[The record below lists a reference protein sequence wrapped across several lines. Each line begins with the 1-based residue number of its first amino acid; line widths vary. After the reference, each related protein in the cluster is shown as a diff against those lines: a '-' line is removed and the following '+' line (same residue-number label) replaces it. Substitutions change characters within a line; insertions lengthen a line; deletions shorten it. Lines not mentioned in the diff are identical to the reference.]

1 MGYHQSEIPNVGCKR
16 SICRS
21 SMKIKSRG
29 THRQTTTLGKIH
41 QILLTLALSLSAL
54 ALSPTTEIAQG
65 QDNVANRLQEG
76 VDDPD
81 NKKNEYRGGVDDLN
95 TVISNMKKI
104 SGPVWP
110 DTPNREMDKWYSPHL
125 RDIAIEGTQRNEQAL
140 LRAIAGLAYKLP
152 CGLKLSG
159 KICVNGTGT
168 WTTACND
175 PECKAC
181 PLNKPWHNIA
191 HETPL
196 CCLPKG
202 IGTKV
207 YEELTTDTNFKT
219 CCVRDA
225 EIEFTEEEIACSH
238 PDGSGWAGLFEYYYP
253 TTIIGLENQ
262 RGETMIA
269 TKKQVSECKAEVDEI
284 LETKGKGDEWVARA
298 IERNVEAAKD
308 GTEPGASPDP
318 AKLRQQVSDDIKEVR
333 PKDKSLRFTDSLQGE
348 GITVRPF
355 LPAYDRAKMS
365 EVAKHFCM
373 RPEQF
378 HKLMD
383 PQFDKLQLN
392 GGTSSAELD
401 QKIPV
406 WANYCPSGMELM
418 TNPQNASLLVNL
430 DSTDTDL
437 PKGMQAWNN
446 DKLYCQRMNL
456 SNPNMDRTGIGDVI
470 RKSGAARG
478 LSEQQVGYTCSATGE
493 LNNGLVP
500 ISLYRNA
507 AVERR
512 TAFADHAMGF
522 LISAGLWSRVGIKS
536 NYKRFEPQPYSMTA
550 KPGFETFKGKLFGIM
565 GGTTEINTSCVRP
578 DARPYSNNLSVVRLD
593 NGNSDQLYLSDYT
606 HKSFTQQPI
615 LNEKGGRDA
624 FKKYIQQWSKGDE
637 QSEKDMKAKGLD
649 KDAHNYAIAFRI
661 FATCPKGYS
670 RWRPDALHGALAANV
685 ENSCGEENFGSPNPH

>member
-1 MGYHQSEIPNVGCKR
+1 
-16 SICRS
+16 
-21 SMKIKSRG
+21 MKIEFRG
-29 THRQTTTLGKIH
+29 TLRQTTTLGKIR
-41 QILLTLALSLSAL
+41 QILLTLALSLSSL
-54 ALSPTTEIAQG
+54 ALSPTTEIAES
-65 QDNVANRLQEG
+65 QDNVAKRLQEG
-76 VDDPD
+76 VDQPEQ
-81 NKKNEYRGGVDDLN
+81 NKNKYRGGVDSLEE
-95 TVISNMKKI
+95 VLSNMKKI
-104 SGPVWP
+104 AGPVWS

-125 RDIAIEGTQRNEQAL
+125 RDITIEGTQRKEQAL
-140 LRAIAGLAYKLP
+140 LRAMAGLAYKLP

-159 KICVNGTGT
+159 KICVNGTGK

-181 PLNKPWHNIA
+181 PLNEPWHDIA

-225 EIEFTEEEIACSH
+225 EIRFTEEQIACSH

-269 TKKQVSECKAEVDEI
+269 TKQQVSECMAGVDSI
-284 LETKGKGDEWVARA
+284 IETKGKVDDWVARA
-298 IERNVEAAKD
+298 IERNVESAKD
-308 GTEPGASPDP
+308 GSAPSASPD
-318 AKLRQQVSDDIKEVR
+318 AAELRNQIGDDIKEVR
-333 PKDKSLRFTDSLQGE
+333 PKDKKLRFTDSLQGE

-355 LPAYDRAKMS
+355 LPAYDRAKMA
-365 EVAKHFCM
+365 ELAKHFCM

-383 PQFDKLQLN
+383 PDFDKLQLN
-392 GGTSSAELD
+392 GGTSPAELD
-401 QKIPV
+401 RKIPV

-418 TNPQNASLLVNL
+418 TNPKNASRLRNI
-430 DSTDTDL
+430 DETDTNL
-437 PKGMQAWNN
+437 HKGMAAWDN
-446 DKLYCQRMNL
+446 DMLYCQRMNL
-456 SNPNMDRTGIGDVI
+456 SNPNMDKTGIGDVI
-470 RKSGAARG
+470 RKSGNSRG
-478 LSEQQVGYTCSATGE
+478 LSEQEVGYTCSATGE

-500 ISLYRNA
+500 ISLYRNTA
-507 AVERR
+507 TERR

-522 LISAGLWSRVGIKS
+522 LISAGLWSKVGMKS
-536 NYKRFEPQPYSMTA
+536 NYKRFEPQPYSLTA
-550 KPGFETFKGKLFGIM
+550 VEGFETFTGKLFNTM
-565 GGTTEINTSCVRP
+565 GGRTEINMPCVRP
-578 DARPYSNNLSVVRLD
+578 DARQYSNNFNVARID

-615 LNEKGGRDA
+615 LNEKGGRQA
-624 FKKYIQQWSKGDE
+624 FKKYIQQWSKGD
-637 QSEKDMKAKGLD
+637 QKSEKETKNKGLD
-649 KDAHNYAIAFRI
+649 EQAHNYAIGFRI

-670 RWRPDALHGALAANV
+670 RWRPDPIHGALAANV
-685 ENSCGEENFGSPNPH
+685 ENSCGEENFGSPQRH